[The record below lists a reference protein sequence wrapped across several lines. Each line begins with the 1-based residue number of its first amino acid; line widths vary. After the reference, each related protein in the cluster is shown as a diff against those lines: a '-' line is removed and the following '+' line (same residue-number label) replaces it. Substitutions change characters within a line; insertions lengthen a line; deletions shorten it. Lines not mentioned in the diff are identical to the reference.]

1 MLDGKHVDLKES
13 IANYF
18 RAVALNY
25 VDDALDLLPFPI
37 RLSSSQKQCASKVLF
52 NHIYDNTESA
62 AKLIDL
68 IQNISV
74 AVSIIKQVDNSD
86 PYVYVYNI
94 CKYIYIYICIHRIYL
109 NRSLGVYFLL
119 MIFNTAFKLAWRLFK
134 P

>member
-25 VDDALDLLPFPI
+25 VDDALDLLPFSI

-74 AVSIIKQVDNSD
+74 AVSVIKQVDNSD
-86 PYVYVYNI
+86 PYTYVHNI
-94 CKYIYIYICIHRIYL
+94 CKYIHMHIPYL
-109 NRSLGVYFLL
+109 SE
-119 MIFNTAFKLAWRLFK
+119 
-134 P
+134 